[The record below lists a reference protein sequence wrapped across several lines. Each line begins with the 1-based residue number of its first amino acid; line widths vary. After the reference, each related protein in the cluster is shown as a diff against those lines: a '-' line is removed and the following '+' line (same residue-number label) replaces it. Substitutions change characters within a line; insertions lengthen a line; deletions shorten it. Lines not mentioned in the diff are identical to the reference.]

1 METMAPPGN
10 FFIALALFSDCAG
23 PRYFISIHSI
33 TDMDI
38 KTEPKELESA
48 EIDTQFQNTLLTL
61 PGRSSAG
68 VKKFKVQF
76 SEKKLFIQSV
86 CRCICNENSLR
97 ILKTLRILQ
106 WIGYIWFK
114 KHCYRTLK

>member
-38 KTEPKELESA
+38 KTEPKELDSA
-48 EIDTQFQNTLLTL
+48 E
-61 PGRSSAG
+61 
-68 VKKFKVQF
+68 
-76 SEKKLFIQSV
+76 
-86 CRCICNENSLR
+86 
-97 ILKTLRILQ
+97 
-106 WIGYIWFK
+106 
-114 KHCYRTLK
+114 